1 MGRIAGGIVMAALV
15 LAGLSSAR
23 PAGPQ
28 TAPPAP
34 LAKGQAV
41 FQREC
46 KVCHGPKGDG
56 DGPGAFLLHPR
67 PRNLVEGVFRLRSTA
82 NGEFPTDDDLLR
94 TITDG
99 IPGSMM
105 PSFRELPEDE
115 RRELVAVV
123 KEMAGIRQ
131 APAPVIIPP
140 EPRLTPERIA
150 AGGRVYGVLKCA
162 ECHGAQG
169 RGDGPSALTLKSDD
183 GVRTR
188 PADLARGPFK
198 GGSGGRDLYRRI
210 VTGMDGSPMPSYA
223 GQASPDELWALVQ
236 YVQSLSKTPSKEA
249 KP

>member
-1 MGRIAGGIVMAALV
+1 MGRIAGSIVMTALV
-15 LAGLSSAR
+15 LAGLGGAR

-28 TAPPAP
+28 AATPEP

-46 KVCHGPKGDG
+46 KVCHGAKGDG
-56 DGPGAFLLHPR
+56 EGSGAFLLHPR
-67 PRNLVEGVFRLRSTA
+67 PRNLVGGVFRLRSTP
-82 NGEFPTDDDLLR
+82 NGEFPTDEDLLR
-94 TITDG
+94 TITEG

-115 RRELVAVV
+115 RRGLVAVV
-123 KEMAGIRQ
+123 KELAGIHQ

-140 EPRLTPERIA
+140 EPPLTPERIA
-150 AGGRVYGVLKCA
+150 AGGRVYAALKCA
-162 ECHGAQG
+162 ECHGTQG
-169 RGDGPSALTLKSDD
+169 RADGPSALTLKSDD
-183 GVRTR
+183 GIRTR
-188 PADLARGPFK
+188 PADLTRAQFK

-236 YVQSLSKTPSKEA
+236 YVQSLSKTSSKEV